1 MITPQNLDLLKQLH
15 ITGRDIEHAQLV
27 NARLESW
34 DGIVAGLRAGDDK
47 QSAVNV
53 FLLGGELL
61 GPLVDGLG
69 VVAGSLLCAGQVAF
83 GVFELDQSEIGLGH
97 LVRVDAE

>member
-1 MITPQNLDLLKQLH
+1 MTIPQNLDLLKQLH
-15 ITGRDIEHAQLV
+15 IPRGDIEHAQLV

-34 DGIVAGLRAGDDK
+34 DGIVTGLGAGDDE
-47 QSAVNV
+47 QSAINV

-61 GPLVDGLG
+61 GPLVDRLG
-69 VVAGSLLCAGQVAF
+69 VVAGSLLCAVQVAF